1 MRARLTWADQGGADQ
16 SANDEGPPQARSK
29 RRGVR
34 ALEWI
39 FLLVGLIALDCY
51 VWVNTSSVLYQAY
64 EDWAFDQTLRGLTP
78 GIGGFV
84 HDEAGWLFSGGREKA
99 ETAEAPK
106 SGPAPSETLTP
117 PAGPPAKRSV
127 IGRLEIPRL
136 KLAVMVR
143 EGADEGTLSRAVGHI
158 PGTALPGTIGNVG
171 LAGHRDTFFRALR
184 NIRADDTIEF
194 ETTSGKYSYS
204 VKSTRIVTP
213 RDVSVLE
220 ASGGE
225 TLTLVTCYP
234 FYYVGSAPKRF
245 IVHASL
251 LQPGLQPA
259 PGLKEAPDVGAN
271 PRHHH
276 RPPDS

>member
-1 MRARLTWADQGGADQ
+1 MRARLTWNSEDRG
-16 SANDEGPPQARSK
+16 K
-29 RRGVR
+29 RPAAGRAGLR
-34 ALEWI
+34 ALEWT
-39 FLLVGLIALDCY
+39 FLLIGLLAVDCF

-64 EDWAFDQTLRGLTP
+64 QDWAFDQTLRGLTP
-78 GIGGFV
+78 HVGGFV
-84 HDEAGWLFSGGREKA
+84 RDETHWVFSGGRDKG
-99 ETAEAPK
+99 ETSELPQPPSPANAPPVVAPP
-106 SGPAPSETLTP
+106 GPQ
-117 PAGPPAKRSV
+117 SV

-136 KLAVMVR
+136 NLAVMVR

-158 PGTALPGTIGNVG
+158 PGTALPGNVGNVG

-184 NIRADDTIEF
+184 NIRADDTIEL
-194 ETTSGKYSYS
+194 ETTAGKYRYV

-245 IVHASL
+245 IVHAAL
-251 LQPGLQPA
+251 LH
-259 PGLKEAPDVGAN
+259 EAPEVTPAG
-271 PRHHH
+271 PRH
-276 RPPDS
+276 RQASS

>member
-1 MRARLTWADQGGADQ
+1 MKARLTWSDF
-16 SANDEGPPQARSK
+16 ERPEK
-29 RRGVR
+29 YERRGLR
-34 ALEWI
+34 ALEWT
-39 FLLVGLIALDCY
+39 FLHIGLLAVDCF

-64 EDWAFDQTLRGLTP
+64 EDWAFDQTLRGLMP
-78 GIGGFV
+78 DVGGFV
-84 HDEAGWLFSGGREKA
+84 RDETRWLLGGGREKV

-106 SGPAPSETLTP
+106 PASPANAP
-117 PAGPPAKRSV
+117 PAVAPPGPQSV

-136 KLAVMVR
+136 NLAVMVR
-143 EGADEGTLSRAVGHI
+143 EGADESTLRRAVGHI
-158 PGTALPGTIGNVG
+158 PGTERAGNIGNVG

-184 NIRADDTIEF
+184 NIRADDTIEL
-194 ETTSGKYSYS
+194 ETTAGKYRYV

-245 IVHASL
+245 IVHAAL
-251 LQPGLQPA
+251 MR
-259 PGLKEAPDVGAN
+259 EAPETAPTARRRSLPN
-271 PRHHH
+271 
-276 RPPDS
+276 S